1 MKNITNKRG
10 MKLHH
15 KILIF
20 ILLAA
25 LASPIVH
32 AQQAA
37 TRSTTIEV
45 LDGQRFYIHTV
56 EPGQTLFAIARLYEV
71 HVSEI
76 LQSNKGIS
84 ENIHPGDK
92 IKIPEIQSLQ
102 QAQKPKP
109 VGMNLRRVA
118 KGETLFSLSKEYNV
132 TIDEILEANDGL
144 PEGLKEGEFIV
155 IPIFDRALESEV
167 LSTQSEP
174 ATATVIESLPATEP
188 ERVQPPQQEKLRK
201 NGYFEFQERNNETLY
216 ELAIRYRISIDSIYA
231 LNPGVDVQLSKG
243 QIIKIPIPA
252 VENDY
257 ITHTATRRITVNRL
271 ARNYNIDLEKIR
283 EINPYMS
290 RQLQPGQTIRIPLPP
305 LRIIDE
311 EEDEFAEKEHEI
323 REKTVR
329 ELTQKEFC
337 NKLMEKEKYNIAL
350 MIPFF
355 LEELQMSPDTS
366 ERENSSPKEP
376 EYIRPFLFLQFYEG
390 LLLAVDSLK
399 KSGFKAEIHVFDV
412 EDDIAAT
419 QNVLNDP
426 RLKKMDLII
435 GPFYNTSFRMV
446 SNFAKNHRIPIVNPL
461 SVRSDIIAGNSY
473 VFKVHPSE
481 EDLFLT
487 LVEYLNQRHRS
498 SQIFIA
504 RHNPFRDE
512 IQFSQLKDVLN
523 KKLETRE
530 YPITSLYHEIVY
542 TRDSV
547 YTFFHQASPTK
558 ENVVVI
564 YSDNKMFTFDILRK
578 LNQLRDTFNITVL
591 GVPNWAEMEGFDYRH
606 NNNLNT
612 HIIIPEYI
620 DYERPVVKRFVRK
633 FRETFFTEP
642 ESYAFKGYDIG
653 IYFLSALMKFG
664 THFTDCVPYYEMDAL
679 HTGFSFAGSNGN
691 GYENSRLKVLRMR
704 DFKYIEVSNK
714 LPVYNF
720 QIQDSE

>member
-1 MKNITNKRG
+1 

-20 ILLAA
+20 ILLAV
-25 LASPIVH
+25 LVSTTGH

-37 TRSTTIEV
+37 TRSTIIEI

-56 EPGQTLFAIARLYEV
+56 EPGQTLFAIARLYDV
-71 HVSEI
+71 PVSEI
-76 LQSNKGIS
+76 LQSNQGIN

-92 IKIPEIQSLQ
+92 IKVPEDFVGQ
-102 QAQKPKP
+102 QVQKPKP
-109 VGMNLRRVA
+109 KPLGMNLRRVVR
-118 KGETLFSLSKEYNV
+118 GETLYSLSKEYNV

-144 PEGLKEGEFIV
+144 PEGMKEGEFIV
-155 IPIFDRALESEV
+155 IPIFDRVLASEV
-167 LSTQSEP
+167 LTPQSDPAAEPVLESPPVTTQAP
-174 ATATVIESLPATEP
+174 G
-188 ERVQPPQQEKLRK
+188 QPLQQEKISK

-216 ELAIRYRISIDSIYA
+216 ELAIRYRISIDSINA
-231 LNPGVDVQLSKG
+231 LNPGVDEQLSKG

-257 ITHTATRRITVNRL
+257 ITHTATRRVTVNRL

-305 LRIIDE
+305 LRVIDE
-311 EEDEFAEKEHEI
+311 EDNEFAETEQEI
-323 REKTVR
+323 RDITVR
-329 ELTQKEFC
+329 ELTRKEFC
-337 NKLMEKEKYNIAL
+337 NKLMEKGKYHIAL

-355 LEELQMSPDTS
+355 LEELNMETETS
-366 ERENSSPKEP
+366 DQENSSTKEP
-376 EYIRPFLFLQFYEG
+376 EFIRPFLFLQFYEG
-390 LLLAVDSLK
+390 LLLAVDSVK
-399 KSGFKAEIHVFDV
+399 KLGFNAEIHVFDV

-419 QNVLNDP
+419 QNILNDSQ
-426 RLKKMDLII
+426 LKTMDMII

-446 SNFAKNHRIPIVNPL
+446 SNFAKTHGIPIVNPL
-461 SVRSDIIAGNSY
+461 SVRSDIIADNPY
-473 VFKVHPSE
+473 VFKVQPSE
-481 EDLFLT
+481 EDLFFA
-487 LVEYLNQRHRS
+487 LVDYLNHQHKS

-512 IQFSQLKDVLN
+512 MQLSQLKDVLN
-523 KKLETRE
+523 KKLETRQ
-530 YPITSLYHEIVY
+530 YPFTSLYHEIVY

-547 YTFFHQASPTK
+547 YTFFHQASATK

-578 LNQLRDTFNITVL
+578 LNQLRDTFNITVI
-591 GVPNWAEMEGFDYRH
+591 GIPNWAEKEGFDYRH

-612 HIIIPEYI
+612 HIISPEFV
-620 DYERPVVKRFVRK
+620 DYDRPAVKQFVHR

-664 THFTDCVPYYEMDAL
+664 THFTDCVSYYEMDAL
-679 HTGFSFAGSNGN
+679 HSGFSFKSSDGN
-691 GYENSRLKVLRMR
+691 GFENSRLKVLRMR
-704 DFKYIEVSNK
+704 NFKYSEVSNK
-714 LPVYNF
+714 LPVYIF
-720 QIQDSE
+720 QEQY